1 MDISKLK
8 TDSNLE
14 EEGVLVP
21 LGDAKI
27 KVARM
32 GNKRYQ
38 AAFNRRMT
46 PHKNAARAG
55 IVADEVVEQ
64 ILIEVIAET
73 VLLDWEGIKE
83 DGVPLPYSRENAIR
97 VLTEIRAFRDIVV
110 SIADRMET
118 FRRESVENSEKN

>member
-8 TDSNLE
+8 TDSSLE
-14 EEGVLVP
+14 EDGVWVP
-21 LGDAKI
+21 LGDARI

-55 IVADEVVEQ
+55 IVSDDVVEG

-73 VLLDWEGIKE
+73 VLRDWEGIDDE
-83 DGVPLPYSRENAIR
+83 GVPVPYSRENAVRI
-97 VLTEIRAFRDIVV
+97 LTDIKAFRDIVV

-118 FRRESVENSEKN
+118 FRRETIETSEKN